1 MDALE
6 KAISLLGSR
15 SALARKIGYTPQLV
29 GMMVNGQARISA
41 EVAMAVQIAT
51 DHAVMV
57 YELRPDLPWQEIMQ
71 PKKMT

>member
-1 MDALE
+1 MQALE
-6 KAISLLGSR
+6 KAIALLGSR
-15 SALARKIGYTPQLV
+15 SALARKIGYTPQLI
-29 GMMVNGQARISA
+29 GMMVNGKARISA

>member
-6 KAISLLGSR
+6 KAIAILGSR
-15 SALARKIGYTPQLV
+15 SVLARKIGYTPQLI
-29 GMMVNGQARISA
+29 GMMINGKARISA

-51 DHAVMV
+51 DHSVMV
-57 YELRPDLPWQEIMQ
+57 YELRPDLPWLEIMQ